1 MIREPRIALWDLL
14 MCLANATDLV
24 SPAVADHHKR
34 VAYIA
39 YSIGAELGLPN
50 EERDRLAVAGAVHDM
65 GALSVKERLDL
76 LKFEIETPHRHAEQG
91 YLFLSVFEPL
101 ADAAS
106 LVRFH
111 HVPWNKGNGTE
122 FAGKSVPIGSHILH
136 LADRVAV
143 LIDKRR
149 EILGQV
155 NAIREKIT
163 ARSGTMFMPKLVD
176 AFMDLATKEFFWLD
190 VVSQSTPSVLKD
202 RAGPAVIELHWDG
215 LLDLTRMFSH
225 IIDFR
230 SRFTTTHSAGV
241 AASAEALAKLAGF
254 SARECKMM
262 KVAGYLHDLGKLAV
276 PTEILEKSSTLTE
289 EEFNVIR
296 AHTFYTYRVL
306 EPIADLEL
314 INTWASFHH
323 ERLDGNGYPFHLTDH
338 DLSLGSRIM
347 AVADVFTAVT
357 EDRPYR
363 KGMTGDKALHVL
375 QQMAKAS
382 ALDAGIVS
390 LLQRNF
396 DEVNSIRAAAQ
407 AASVEEYQWS
417 SVSQMF

>member
-1 MIREPRIALWDLL
+1 MIRELQISLWDLL

-24 SPAVADHHKR
+24 CPAVADHHKR

-39 YSIGAELGLPN
+39 YNIGTELDLPN
-50 EERDRLAVAGAVHDM
+50 EEREELAVAGAVHDM
-65 GALSVKERLDL
+65 GALSVKERLNL
-76 LKFEIETPHRHAEQG
+76 LKFEVETPHRHAEQG
-91 YLFLSVFEPL
+91 YLFLRTFAPL
-101 ADAAS
+101 ADAAT

-111 HVPWNKGNGTE
+111 HVPWNNGRGTE
-122 FAGKSVPIGSHILH
+122 FAGKPVPIGSHILH

-143 LIDKRR
+143 LIDKRQ

-155 NAIREKIT
+155 DTIRERIK
-163 ARSGTMFMPKLVD
+163 ARSGTMFAPKLVD
-176 AFMDLATKEFFWLD
+176 AFMDLAGKEFFWLD
-190 VVSQSTPSVLKD
+190 VVSQSTPSVLKA
-202 RAGPAVIELHWDG
+202 RASSGVIELHLDG

-254 SARECKMM
+254 SARECRMM
-262 KVAGYLHDLGKLAV
+262 RVAGYLHDLGKLAV
-276 PTEILEKSSTLTE
+276 PPEILEKPSKLTE

-296 AHTFYTYRVL
+296 AHTFHTYRVL
-306 EPIADLEL
+306 EPIADLEV

-323 ERLDGNGYPFHLTDH
+323 ERLDGSGYPFHLAARN
-338 DLSLGSRIM
+338 LSLGSRIM

-363 KGMTGDKALHVL
+363 KGMTGDKALQVL
-375 QQMAKAS
+375 QHMVNAS

-396 DEVNSIRAAAQ
+396 DEVNSLRAAAQ
-407 AASVEEYQWS
+407 AASAEEYQRS
-417 SVSQMF
+417 SVP

>member
-1 MIREPRIALWDLL
+1 MIREPQIALWDLL

-76 LKFEIETPHRHAEQG
+76 MRFEVEGPHRHAEQG
-91 YLFLSVFEPL
+91 YRFLSAFAPL

-111 HVPWNKGNGTE
+111 HVPWNKGSGAE
-122 FAGKSVPIGSHILH
+122 FAGERVPIGSHILH

-143 LIDKRR
+143 LIDKQH

-155 NAIREKIT
+155 NRIREKI
-163 ARSGTMFMPKLVD
+163 RVHSGTMFVPNLVD

-190 VVSQSTPSVLKD
+190 VVSRSTPSVLKD
-202 RAGPAVIELHWDG
+202 RVSPAVIELNLDG
-215 LLDLTRMFSH
+215 LLDLTKMFSH

-254 SARECKMM
+254 SARECRMM
-262 KVAGYLHDLGKLAV
+262 RVAGYLHDLGKLAV
-276 PTEILEKSSTLTE
+276 PTEILEKSAKLTDR
-289 EEFNVIR
+289 EFNVIR
-296 AHTFYTYRVL
+296 SHTFHTYRVL
-306 EPIADLEL
+306 EPIAALEL

-363 KGMTGDKALHVL
+363 KEMSGDKALQIL
-375 QQMAKAS
+375 QQMAAAS

-396 DEVNSIRAAAQ
+396 DEVNSLRAAAQ
-407 AASVEEYQWS
+407 AASVEEYQRS
-417 SVSQMF
+417 TVARMF